1 MKEGNQLE
9 ATISYIA
16 RKYGISRSLL
26 FDWRNRMVK
35 GVKQAVAVDDVVSSA
50 KVKQL
55 KHRIR
60 KLERV
65 LGQKTLEN
73 QILKDAM
80 DLVHPKK

>member
-1 MKEGNQLE
+1 
-9 ATISYIA
+9 
-16 RKYGISRSLL
+16 
-26 FDWRNRMVK
+26 MVK